1 MSGLG
6 LISTYVSDSED
17 DEVDKDSI
25 ENKTNEVCKRLPL
38 PGSIAAW
45 KGVPHHEEV
54 NDDPLEHDGRI
65 RRFKH
70 ERGNWAT
77 LVYLH
82 YEPSEDLLSWMQSVL
97 KELPI
102 KYNLFSEEFHISI
115 TRSLILKFHW
125 IDSFVEEIKKL
136 CEQIS
141 QFSLELLNV
150 RAYCNE
156 DRTRTFL
163 GIECIDDKGILG
175 QFVKNLNH
183 SLAEYKLP
191 PFYEDSS
198 YHISFLWC
206 LSDETAI
213 LNDLTPSLT
222 NKLNQYLVEYAE
234 DRYIHVKKVHLKIGN
249 KLYAFQ
255 LK

>member
-1 MSGLG
+1 MMSGLG

-17 DEVDKDSI
+17 DEAGKDTIDDK
-25 ENKTNEVCKRLPL
+25 NNEVCERLPL

-65 RRFKH
+65 RSFKH

-82 YEPSEDLLSWMQSVL
+82 YEPSEDMLSWMQSVL
-97 KELPI
+97 KELPM
-102 KYNLFSEEFHISI
+102 KS
-115 TRSLILKFHW
+115 
-125 IDSFVEEIKKL
+125 EIKKL
-136 CEQIS
+136 CEQINH
-141 QFSLELLNV
+141 FSMELLNV

-175 QFVKNLNH
+175 HFVKNLDQ
-183 SLAEYKLP
+183 SLADYKLP

-206 LSDETAI
+206 LGDETAI
-213 LNDLTPSLT
+213 LNDLTPTLT

-234 DRYIHVKKVHLKIGN
+234 DRYIHVNKVHLKIGN

>member
-6 LISTYVSDSED
+6 LISTYTSDSEE
-17 DEVDKDSI
+17 DEVTKDSFD
-25 ENKTNEVCKRLPL
+25 NKSEEVSKRLPL
-38 PGSIAAW
+38 PGSIATW

-54 NDDPLEHDGRI
+54 DDDPSEHDGRV
-65 RRFKH
+65 RSFKH

-77 LVYLH
+77 LVYIH
-82 YEPSEDLLSWMQSVL
+82 YEPSEDLHSWMQSL
-97 KELPI
+97 LTELPMKCNI
-102 KYNLFSEEFHISI
+102 FSDQLHISI

-136 CEQIS
+136 CEQTK

-156 DRTRTFL
+156 DETRTFL
-163 GIECIDDKGILG
+163 GIECIDDKGTLG
-175 QFVKNLNH
+175 DFVKNLND
-183 SLAEYKLP
+183 SLAEYELP

-206 LSDETAI
+206 LGNETAA
-213 LNDLTPSLT
+213 LNNLTASLT
-222 NKLNQYLVEYAE
+222 NKLNQYLAEYTE
-234 DRYIHVKKVHLKIGN
+234 DRHIHVNKVHLKIGN
-249 KLYAFQ
+249 KLYAFN